1 METVPG
7 RLADAA
13 IPTGC
18 APLDRALG
26 VGGFPRGRIT
36 ELFGPSSCGKSTLL
50 LQSIAHLQEKGLTA
64 AWIDADH
71 TFDPTYAAQLGVAIE
86 HLPLVQPDSA
96 EQALEIGRHLASSG
110 AVDLL
115 VVDSAAALVP
125 RLELEAGIGQ
135 GARGLHSR
143 VLASGLRK
151 LAHAA
156 KKTGVAAVFLNQM
169 RSRIEAS
176 GGPAETSAGGPP
188 LKLYAAVRI
197 AVFPAGGQRICFRIL
212 KNKVAEAF
220 SEGELEWRQGVGFAE
235 SP

>member
-1 METVPG
+1 M
-7 RLADAA
+7 
-13 IPTGC
+13 
-18 APLDRALG
+18 
-26 VGGFPRGRIT
+26 
-36 ELFGPSSCGKSTLL
+36 
-50 LQSIAHLQEKGLTA
+50 
-64 AWIDADH
+64 
-71 TFDPTYAAQLGVAIE
+71 
-86 HLPLVQPDSA
+86 
-96 EQALEIGRHLASSG
+96 
-110 AVDLL
+110 
-115 VVDSAAALVP
+115 
-125 RLELEAGIGQ
+125 
-135 GARGLHSR
+135 
-143 VLASGLRK
+143 LASGLRK